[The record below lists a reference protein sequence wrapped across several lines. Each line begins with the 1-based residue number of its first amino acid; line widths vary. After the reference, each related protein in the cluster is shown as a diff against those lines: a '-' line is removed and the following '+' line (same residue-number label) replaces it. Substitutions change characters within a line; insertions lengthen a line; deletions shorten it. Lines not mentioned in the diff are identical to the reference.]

1 MFDRLFYPRGVV
13 VIGASQNPTKLG
25 YIVARNLVESKYQ
38 GELHFVNPRSGRLFD
53 RPTYSDLTN
62 VPDPVDLAVI
72 LIPACHVPEALEECG
87 QRGIP
92 FAIIVSSGFK
102 EIGEEGAELEE
113 RCLEIAN
120 RYGIRILGPNCIG
133 ILDTHFPMDTTFL
146 PNPGPIPGDIAFL
159 SHSGAICAAVID
171 WARGRGLGFSR
182 LVSLGNQMDINE
194 TDLLLTTAEDDN
206 TRVIT
211 MYLESIGEG
220 PRFVEQAKLVTEK
233 KPVIA
238 LKVGRSERGHDAV
251 ASHTGALAG
260 QDVAFDAAFERAGV
274 IRAYTIEEMFEWAQ
288 ALAWCPL
295 PKGKRV
301 AVLTNAGGLGVI
313 AMDALGEHG
322 LIPADLEESTVE
334 GLREILPPEA
344 NVMNPVD
351 MLASARPS
359 QYADALSIL
368 LADEGVESV
377 IVILPPPPVIS
388 AADFADAIIPVV
400 QSTSKPVVISLM
412 GDRNISHASRTF
424 QQAQL
429 PDYRFPERAASALG
443 VLAKRAQQLTIHSQD
458 PIRLD
463 GIDRDKARKLIE
475 GCELGINGFVNPSTA
490 SKVLSS
496 YGIGIPEELEATSSE
511 QAVHHANKIGYPVVM
526 KVNSS
531 DLPHKSDAGGVSLN
545 LQNDGDVASAYE
557 VMMSKLEATTPLA
570 TIDGVLVQ
578 KMVEGG
584 QEVIIGAVRDP
595 QFGPLVMFGLG
606 GVEVEGLKDVAF
618 ALAPLNRSDAEEL
631 IMKTWAGRRLAGY
644 RNIKPVDRE
653 AVLDSIIRVGQL
665 AVDFP
670 QIAEVEI
677 NPLIVKSEG
686 MGVVAVDVRMKVIE
700 I

>member
-194 TDLLLTTAEDDN
+194 TDLLITTAEDDN

-211 MYLESIGEG
+211 MYLESIGDG

-260 QDVAFDAAFERAGV
+260 QDAAFDAAFERAGV
-274 IRAYTIEEMFEWAQ
+274 IRAHTIEEMFEWAQ

-368 LADEGVESV
+368 LIDDGVESV

-400 QSTSKPVVISLM
+400 QSTSKPVVIALM

-463 GIDRDKARKLIE
+463 GIDRDKARILIE
-475 GCELGINGFVNPSTA
+475 GCELGTNGFVNPSTA

-511 QAVHHANKIGYPVVM
+511 QAVHHAKKIGYPVVM

-557 VMMSKLEATTPLA
+557 VMMSKLEATSPLA
-570 TIDGVLVQ
+570 MIDGVLVQ
-578 KMVEGG
+578 KMAKGG